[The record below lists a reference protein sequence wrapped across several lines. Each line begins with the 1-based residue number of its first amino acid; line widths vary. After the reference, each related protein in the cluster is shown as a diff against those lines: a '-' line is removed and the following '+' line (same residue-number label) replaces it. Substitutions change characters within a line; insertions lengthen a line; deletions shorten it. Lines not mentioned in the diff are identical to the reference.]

1 MKELYDSNLLTHQ
14 DLWIDDIGLDVIHQ
28 SPTQAAVRSVKAFRL
43 LKASLE
49 ASSLVWS
56 KKKTVFVC
64 TSGAAKA
71 AVERLR
77 TSEDP
82 PIALTST
89 DLGLDCGGGVR
100 HRVTKHRSRFH
111 KAAGRGPWRPKTVKS
126 KSGWSKV
133 RYSQWASMAIR
144 QQESHREGLSGSVSC
159 MLRLWVA

>member
-1 MKELYDSNLLTHQ
+1 M
-14 DLWIDDIGLDVIHQ
+14 
-28 SPTQAAVRSVKAFRL
+28 KAFRL

-100 HRVTKHRSRFH
+100 RRVTKHRSRFH
-111 KAAGRGPWRPKTVKS
+111 KAAGRQRRLRALAPKD
-126 KSGWSKV
+126 SKV
-133 RYSQWASMAIR
+133 KIR
-144 QQESHREGLSGSVSC
+144 MVKGSLQPVGIYGHQATGVTPRRLKWLRFLYAEALGRMKIGSVN
-159 MLRLWVA
+159 